1 MNILSSIDRLPCLFS
16 NKNMRGGIIMK
27 KKTARTF
34 MMCLFMVLL
43 AMCGFIIGF
52 GINERIHLN
61 LDSKS
66 SSGIQLRIVPNDAD
80 VKPKSG
86 TFIDARMEV
95 L

>member
-1 MNILSSIDRLPCLFS
+1 MNILSSIDRLPCLFLT
-16 NKNMRGGIIMK
+16 KNMRGGIIMK

-34 MMCLFMVLL
+34 VMCLFMVLL

-61 LDSKS
+61 LESKS

-86 TFIDARMEV
+86 TFIDVRMEV